1 MFLEAIPMLL
11 NGNKKVF
18 LLLCSIKLF
27 CVFFLFPTMFWIV
40 FQFLKLIKV

>member
-27 CVFFLFPTMFWIV
+27 CVFFVSYHALDCFPV
-40 FQFLKLIKV
+40 P